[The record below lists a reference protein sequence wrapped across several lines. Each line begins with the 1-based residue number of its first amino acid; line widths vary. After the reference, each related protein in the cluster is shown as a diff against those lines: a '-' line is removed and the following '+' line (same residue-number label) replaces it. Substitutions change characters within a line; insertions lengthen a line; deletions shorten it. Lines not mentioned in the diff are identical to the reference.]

1 VTNLKIKKNEIMKKS
16 NLIVLVILTLI
27 PCIIS
32 AQDFMTIGEV
42 FDFEIGDEF
51 QFEGRGLNEPPN
63 ADRITIID
71 KYYSADSS
79 TIFYIR
85 YHDSYYV
92 YIENNVAH
100 YHFWTETDTV
110 YYSDLN
116 TPINQSTYWVSS
128 DTTMVNYILINTWAE
143 EYCDSLTNGYFYTI
157 NIFEPVNYSKLYG
170 KGLGLVRDYYNNPA
184 EYTMFDNELFY
195 YQKNGVGC
203 GVPDTT
209 TVSILEI
216 KLSKNFNVFPNPTHD
231 FLNIENKKNIE
242 VGSIIITNTT
252 GKKIKQFD
260 SNVNKLNVSD
270 LTSGIY
276 FLRINSEKGVL
287 TKKIIIE

>member
-1 VTNLKIKKNEIMKKS
+1 MKS
-16 NLIVLVILTLI
+16 IILIITFCVFSFTSI
-27 PCIIS
+27 
-32 AQDFMTIGEV
+32 AQEFMTIGEV

-79 TIFYIR
+79 TVFYIR

-116 TPINQSTYWVSS
+116 TAINQSNYWVSG

-143 EYCDSLTNGYFYTI
+143 VYCDSLTNGYFYTI
-157 NIFEPVNYSKLYG
+157 NNFEPVNYSKLYG

-195 YQKNGVGC
+195 YQKNGLGC
-203 GVPDTT
+203 GIPDST

-216 KLSKNFNVFPNPTHD
+216 KSADNFNLFPIPTSD
-231 FLNIENKKNIE
+231 FLNIENKKNLKVE
-242 VGSIIITNTT
+242 SIILTNIN
-252 GKKIKQFD
+252 GQIIKQYET
-260 SNVNKLNVSD
+260 NVNRLNLSD

-276 FLRINSEKGVL
+276 FLKIKSEKGVSIN
-287 TKKIIIE
+287 KIIIEE